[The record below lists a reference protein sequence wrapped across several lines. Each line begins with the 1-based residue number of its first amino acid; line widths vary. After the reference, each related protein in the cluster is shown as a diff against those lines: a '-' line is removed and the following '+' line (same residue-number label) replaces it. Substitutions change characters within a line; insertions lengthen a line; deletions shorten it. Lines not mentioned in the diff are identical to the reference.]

1 MVGLQFHSTTMKRKA
16 LILILILW
24 SGLATSQTIVN
35 FDFDTCVSSNYIGN
49 GVQWDPYQLDYG
61 HGRMHITE
69 DEWAKIYRRLDFMR
83 PQLIR
88 VVHNTAELI
97 HDNRL
102 NAEGNFDQVSH
113 ILNYCQKR
121 GVTVVFGDWGWG
133 LADAKTGTYD
143 KKKVEMAA
151 DYVTWLVKDK
161 GYSCIKY
168 YNMINEPNGYWS
180 TTEGNYELW
189 RDITLCFY
197 NRLKRNNMLTHVQL
211 VGADLAIWTPAE
223 VSWQQRAAKE
233 IDLGLYDIHTYPSK
247 ITVNSGEYSRIIRA
261 YKDAV
266 PMGRQIVMGE
276 VGLKFVEPAD
286 SLYQQEN
293 LRRAATLSYA
303 SMDDS
308 QMFVFDYM
316 YGTDMA
322 DVLMQTANE
331 GYSGCVAWMLDD
343 AMHSAEKADKL
354 KMWGFWN
361 ILGDEFFGSDQE
373 EIRPWFY
380 AWSLLTRYMPAG
392 CNVYR
397 TEVSGDV
404 AVKALAVEKNG
415 RRMLAVL
422 NVSKKPQNVLLK
434 GSIVIPNCKRFDYAE
449 RRLRI
454 SSVNILDPNEQNL
467 TLNLIEGETLEMPG
481 ESLVIINDF
490 DD

>member
-168 YNMINEPNGYWS
+168 YN
-180 TTEGNYELW
+180 
-189 RDITLCFY
+189 
-197 NRLKRNNMLTHVQL
+197 
-211 VGADLAIWTPAE
+211 
-223 VSWQQRAAKE
+223 
-233 IDLGLYDIHTYPSK
+233 
-247 ITVNSGEYSRIIRA
+247 
-261 YKDAV
+261 
-266 PMGRQIVMGE
+266 
-276 VGLKFVEPAD
+276 
-286 SLYQQEN
+286 
-293 LRRAATLSYA
+293 
-303 SMDDS
+303 
-308 QMFVFDYM
+308 
-316 YGTDMA
+316 
-322 DVLMQTANE
+322 
-331 GYSGCVAWMLDD
+331 
-343 AMHSAEKADKL
+343 
-354 KMWGFWN
+354 
-361 ILGDEFFGSDQE
+361 
-373 EIRPWFY
+373 
-380 AWSLLTRYMPAG
+380 
-392 CNVYR
+392 
-397 TEVSGDV
+397 
-404 AVKALAVEKNG
+404 
-415 RRMLAVL
+415 
-422 NVSKKPQNVLLK
+422 
-434 GSIVIPNCKRFDYAE
+434 
-449 RRLRI
+449 
-454 SSVNILDPNEQNL
+454 
-467 TLNLIEGETLEMPG
+467 
-481 ESLVIINDF
+481 
-490 DD
+490 